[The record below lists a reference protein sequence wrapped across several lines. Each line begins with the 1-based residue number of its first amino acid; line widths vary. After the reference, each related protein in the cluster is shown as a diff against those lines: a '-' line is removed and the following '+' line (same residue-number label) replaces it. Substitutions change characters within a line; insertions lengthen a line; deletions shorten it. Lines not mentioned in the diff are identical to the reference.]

1 MRCNEC
7 GFMNEENATACVKCG
22 TELAAAPPRVNPA
35 PPSRQSSTPEGAP
48 TMRGQVANTPSWD
61 APSQPQN
68 PANPGHGTSPSDMTK
83 CPSCGF
89 YPLRKEPAPES
100 PCPNCGAVGE
110 NDNTASDYP
119 KSPPSKTMGMGDIQL
134 GAAQTTIKLT
144 NEKTGETIA
153 FSDENNRLNREVLD
167 AENPSIS
174 EKLHAVIK
182 AEKGKA
188 TLEDKSSNGA
198 TFIQVKTP
206 QLLENGTR
214 IIIGNRIFTVE
225 IE

>member
-22 TELAAAPPRVNPA
+22 TELTAASPRVNP
-35 PPSRQSSTPEGAP
+35 PPPPRQSSTPEGAP
-48 TMRGQVANTPSWD
+48 TMRGQVADTPSWD

-68 PANPGHGTSPSDMTK
+68 PATPEHGATPPGMTK

-110 NDNTASDYP
+110 NS
-119 KSPPSKTMGMGDIQL
+119 KSTQNHAKSGPSKTMDIGDIQF
-134 GAAQTTIKLT
+134 GSSPNTVKLN
-144 NEKTGETIA
+144 NEKTGKTIE

-167 AENPSIS
+167 AGNPSIT
-174 EKLHAVIK
+174 EQLHAILKVENGRVI
-182 AEKGKA
+182 
-188 TLEDKSSNGA
+188 LEDKSSNGA
-198 TFIQVKTP
+198 TFIQVSTP
-206 QLLENGTR
+206 QVLENGSR

>member
-1 MRCNEC
+1 MRCSEC

-22 TELAAAPPRVNPA
+22 TELSVAPPRVNPVQ
-35 PPSRQSSTPEGAP
+35 PPPQSPTPEGAP

-61 APSQPQN
+61 APSQPQS
-68 PANPGHGTSPSDMTK
+68 PGHDASPSGMAK
-83 CPSCGF
+83 CLSCGF

-110 NDNTASDYP
+110 SSNAPADQN
-119 KSPPSKTMGMGDIQL
+119 KGGPSKTLGIGDIQF
-134 GAAQTTIKLT
+134 GSSPNTVKLN
-144 NEKTGETIA
+144 NEKTGKTIE

-167 AENPSIS
+167 ADNPSIS
-174 EKLHAVIK
+174 EQLHAILKLENGRVV
-182 AEKGKA
+182 
-188 TLEDKSSNGA
+188 LEDKSSNGA
-198 TFIQVKTP
+198 TFIQVSTP
-206 QLLENGTR
+206 QVVENGTR